1 MGGGN
6 MNRMHGGQNMVPGGG
21 QMMPNQGV
29 RGGMRPMGSMGM
41 RPQNMP
47 PQQQQQ
53 MMQQQQQQQIIMQQ
67 QQTQAQ
73 PPMVQQPQAPPT
85 QQQPTPSPQ
94 QPMSNQSQNPLTPMG
109 YGEGGPNPNSPSV
122 APQTPGSSAPDQ
134 QQPPQQQKEIN
145 TAMVCRIG
153 QESVQ
158 DIISRTHEV
167 FSYLRVLQP
176 PYGSAVADKN
186 FHDKQIRMQEVLGGI
201 TTLFKRLRVCWEKAN
216 EHTAG
221 MEYTAL
227 ESLIPYKEDQTMKNE
242 IDKKRGEPYKSALEE
257 HNELIQQLVLKN
269 KHIKEI
275 IDQMRNIIWEINT
288 MLAMR

>member
-29 RGGMRPMGSMGM
+29 RGGVRPMGSMGM

-47 PQQQQQ
+47 PQQQQQQ

-67 QQTQAQ
+67 QQTQA
-73 PPMVQQPQAPPT
+73 
-85 QQQPTPSPQ
+85 Q

-122 APQTPGSSAPDQ
+122 APQTPGNSAPDQ
-134 QQPPQQQKEIN
+134 QQQQQQPSTPNTPQQPPQQRKEIN
-145 TAMVCRIG
+145 TAMVCRVG

-201 TTLFKRLRVCWEKAN
+201 TALFKRLGVCWEKAN